1 MIRVFATVLGVL
13 AFGVAT
19 AGLASRYLPIGNEG
33 LLVVAAASPYLAVA
47 GLVAMILFV
56 GARQWRC

>member
-19 AGLASRYLPIGNEG
+19 AGLASRYLPIGKRAYSR
-33 LLVVAAASPYLAVA
+33 AAASPSCSGPA
-47 GLVAMILFV
+47 G
-56 GARQWRC
+56 C

>member
-13 AFGVAT
+13 AFGVAA

-33 LLVVAAASPYLAVA
+33 VLVVAAASPYLAVA
-47 GLVAMILFV
+47 G
-56 GARQWRC
+56 RSP